1 MEFRNQIMPQEDM
14 EQKTKQDNMVQIA
27 QVLKVP
33 VDYLVGNLEEKS
45 DAINNIELL
54 FHMNSKELTDE
65 ERKV

>member
-1 MEFRNQIMPQEDM
+1 MEFRNQIMPQGDV

-33 VDYLVGNLEEKS
+33 VDYLVVNLKEKS

-54 FHMNSKELTDE
+54 LHMNSKGLTDE